1 MKNFFIIL
9 AMKILNL
16 ILKICHKNGGNFLGK
31 IAYDWN
37 PEIFKYFKVDCP
49 VIAVSATNG
58 KTMTN
63 NCIGYTLKTAGN
75 KVISNVEGN
84 NMETGILST
93 ILKNCT
99 LTGKIKA
106 DYLVFEVD
114 ESYIPVVFKD
124 FRLDTL
130 VILNFFRDQLDRNG
144 EVESLILR
152 INEFLK
158 TYNGNLI
165 LNNDDPNVSRLGQA
179 NPNNKNI
186 YYFSVDKYQF
196 ATEHIKEAGEGKF
209 CPFCKTRLEYEYYQY
224 SHVGKFKCPNCNFGD
239 NKIYKLATNVDLKN
253 RCFDIDGNT
262 YKINGN
268 SIYLIYNYT
277 AVYSVCSLY
286 DISNDVVKK
295 AFSTFTLNNGRLEE
309 IKIIDVPTIINLAKN
324 PTGSNVSLR
333 ILNEDDS
340 EKELLFVLN
349 DNIADGFDVSWIW
362 DINFNNLN
370 NVTRIITSG
379 TRAYDIA
386 IRIKT
391 SGFTA
396 EKIEPYL
403 NLEDAVKALYK
414 TDIKKYVIANYTS
427 LQPTRHELKR
437 FDEMSKNNDVT
448 NVKTSDISKK
458 EAIKSNIEN
467 TEMNPK
473 EVLQNIDNTDN
484 TDNLNYQDNEE
495 KSIKILYLYPDMLEL
510 YGDYGNIQVLKYRIE
525 SRGYKAIIDRYS
537 IGDTAPNFNDYDI
550 VFAGGGAD
558 NEQSILAEDLVKYKD
573 NIKDAVKNGVF
584 FLLICGAYQ
593 LFGKYY
599 KGVEG
604 NIIPGLEVFDYY
616 TVANPD
622 RKKRCIGNIV
632 IDATLDANI
641 NIKKSTNSNDDSS
654 DNIENLNLKTKVI
667 GFENHGGQ
675 TFDISNFFG
684 NVLFGNGNKFGDS
697 EEGFFE
703 NNVIATYLHGPLLSK
718 NPELCDYIIRY
729 CLDRKYNENIELEPL
744 NDEFENFCREQLLN
758 RFLKK

>member
-31 IAYDWN
+31 IAFDWN
-37 PEIFKYFKVDCP
+37 PEIFKYFKVNCP

-75 KVISNVEGN
+75 KVVSNVEGN

-158 TYNGNLI
+158 TYTGNLI
-165 LNNDDPNVSRLGQA
+165 LNNDDPNVARLGQA
-179 NPNNKNI
+179 NPSNSNI
-186 YYFSVDKYQF
+186 YYFSVDKYKF
-196 ATEHIKEAGEGKF
+196 ATEKIKEAGEGKF

-239 NKIYKLATNVDLKN
+239 NEIYKLATNVDLKN

-277 AVYSVCSLY
+277 AVYTVCSLY

-295 AFSTFTLNNGRLEE
+295 AFSTFALNNGRLEE
-309 IKIIDVPTIINLAKN
+309 ITIHGVPTIINLAKN

-340 EKELLFVLN
+340 QKELLFVLN

-370 NVTRIITSG
+370 NVSRIVTSG

-391 SGFTA
+391 SGFPA

-414 TDIKKYVIANYTS
+414 TDVKKYVIANYTS
-427 LQPTRHELKR
+427 LQPTRHELKK
-437 FDEMSKNNDVT
+437 FDEMNKNNNVADT
-448 NVKTSDISKK
+448 NTNTNDIFKVKNPEVYAKEISQ
-458 EAIKSNIEN
+458 NIED
-467 TEMNPK
+467 
-473 EVLQNIDNTDN
+473 LQ
-484 TDNLNYQDNEE
+484 LQDNEE

-537 IGDTAPNFNDYDI
+537 IGDMAPNFNDYDI

-558 NEQSILAEDLVKYKD
+558 NEQSILAEDLVKYKE
-573 NIKDAVKNGVF
+573 NIKEAVNNGVF

-632 IDATLDANI
+632 IDANLR
-641 NIKKSTNSNDDSS
+641 SSNNDTDSS
-654 DNIENLNLKTKVI
+654 ESNTKTKVI

-675 TFDISNFFG
+675 TFDISNSFG

-703 NNVIATYLHGPLLSK
+703 NNIIATYLHGPLLSK
-718 NPELCDYIIRY
+718 NPVLCDYIIKY
-729 CLDRKYNENIELEPL
+729 CLDRKYNENITLESL
-744 NDEFENFCREQLLN
+744 NDEFENLCREQLLN
-758 RFLKK
+758 RFLG

>member
-9 AMKILNL
+9 SMKILNL

-37 PEIFKYFKVDCP
+37 PEIFKYFKVNCP

-63 NCIGYTLKTAGN
+63 NCIGYTLKAAGN
-75 KVISNVEGN
+75 KVVSNVEGN

-99 LTGKIKA
+99 LTGEIKA

-152 INEFLK
+152 INDFLK

-165 LNNDDPNVSRLGQA
+165 LNNDDPNVARLGQA
-179 NPNNKNI
+179 NPNNENI
-186 YYFSVDKYQF
+186 YYFSVDKYKF
-196 ATEHIKEAGEGKF
+196 ATDQIKEAGEGKF

-224 SHVGKFKCPNCNFGD
+224 SHVGRFKCPNCNFGD
-239 NKIYKLATNVDLKN
+239 NEIYKLATNVDLKN
-253 RCFDIDGNT
+253 RCFDIDENT

-286 DISNDVVKK
+286 GISNDVVKK
-295 AFSTFTLNNGRLEE
+295 AFSTFALNNGRLEE
-309 IKIIDVPTIINLAKN
+309 IKINGVPTIINLAKN

-370 NVTRIITSG
+370 NVSRIITSG

-391 SGFTA
+391 SGFPA

-403 NLEDAVKALYK
+403 NLEDAVNAFYK
-414 TDIKKYVIANYTS
+414 TDVKKYVIANYTS
-427 LQPTRHELKR
+427 LQPTRHELKK
-437 FDEMSKNNDVT
+437 FDEMSKNNTVT
-448 NVKTSDISKK
+448 DAKTSDISKK
-458 EAIKSNIEN
+458 EEIKANVKN
-467 TEMNPK
+467 TEIDTK
-473 EVLQNIDNTDN
+473 EVLQSIDNTDN
-484 TDNLNYQDNEE
+484 SENQDNKE

-537 IGDTAPNFNDYDI
+537 IGNAAPDFNDYDI

-573 NIKDAVKNGVF
+573 NIKDAVNNGVF

-604 NIIPGLEVFDYY
+604 NIIPGLEIFDYY

-632 IDATLDANI
+632 IDTTLDANI
-641 NIKKSTNSNDDSS
+641 NIKKSANSNEDSS
-654 DNIENLNLKTKVI
+654 DNIDNLNLKTKVI

-675 TFDISNFFG
+675 TFDISNSFG

-718 NPELCDYIIRY
+718 NPELCDYIIKY
-729 CLDRKYNENIELEPL
+729 CLNRKYNENIKLTPL
-744 NDEFENFCREQLLN
+744 NDEFENLCREQLLN
-758 RFLKK
+758 RFLEK

>member
-31 IAYDWN
+31 IAFDLN
-37 PEIFKYFKVDCP
+37 PEIFKYFKVNCP

-75 KVISNVEGN
+75 KVVSNVEGN

-165 LNNDDPNVSRLGQA
+165 LNNDDPNVARLGHA
-179 NPNNKNI
+179 NADNSNV
-186 YYFSVDKYQF
+186 YYFSVDKYKF
-196 ATEHIKEAGEGKF
+196 ATEQIKEAGEGKF

-239 NKIYKLATNVDLKN
+239 NEIYKLATNVDLKN

-286 DISNDVVKK
+286 DISNDIVKK
-295 AFSTFTLNNGRLEE
+295 SFSTFALNNGRLEE
-309 IKIIDVPTIINLAKN
+309 IKIHGVPTIINLAKN

-370 NVTRIITSG
+370 NVSRIITSG

-391 SGFTA
+391 SGFPA

-403 NLEDAVKALYK
+403 NLEDAVNAFYK
-414 TDIKKYVIANYTS
+414 TDVKKYVIANYTS
-427 LQPTRHELKR
+427 LQPTRHELKK
-437 FDEMSKNNDVT
+437 FNETNKNNNVNDVE
-448 NVKTSDISKK
+448 TSNISKK
-458 EAIKSNIEN
+458 EEIKANVEN
-467 TEMNPK
+467 TEIDTK
-473 EVLQNIDNTDN
+473 ESLQSIDNTDN
-484 TDNLNYQDNEE
+484 SENQDNKD

-525 SRGYKAIIDRYS
+525 SRGYKSIIDRYS

-573 NIKDAVKNGVF
+573 NIKEAVNNGVF

-632 IDATLDANI
+632 IETNL
-641 NIKKSTNSNDDSS
+641 KNSNNDTDSS
-654 DNIENLNLKTKVI
+654 DSNIKTKVI

-675 TFDISNFFG
+675 TFDISNSFG

-718 NPELCDYIIRY
+718 NPELCDFIIKY
-729 CLDRKYNENIELEPL
+729 CLNRKYNENIELVPL
-744 NDEFENFCREQLLN
+744 NDEFENSCREQLLN
-758 RFLKK
+758 RFL

>member
-31 IAYDWN
+31 IAFDWN
-37 PEIFKYFKVDCP
+37 PEIFKYFKVNCP

-75 KVISNVEGN
+75 KVVSNIEGN

-158 TYNGNLI
+158 TYTGNLI
-165 LNNDDPNVSRLGQA
+165 LNNDDPNVARLGQA
-179 NPNNKNI
+179 NPSNNNV
-186 YYFSVDKYQF
+186 YYFSVDKYKF
-196 ATEHIKEAGEGKF
+196 ATEQIKEAGEGKF
-209 CPFCKTRLEYEYYQY
+209 CPFCKTKLEYEYYQY
-224 SHVGKFKCPNCNFGD
+224 SHVGNFKCPNCNFGD
-239 NKIYKLATNVDLKN
+239 NEIYKLATNVDLKN
-253 RCFDIDGNT
+253 RCFDIDENT

-286 DISNDVVKK
+286 GISNDIVKK
-295 AFSTFTLNNGRLEE
+295 AFSTFALNNGRLEE
-309 IKIIDVPTIINLAKN
+309 IKINNVPTIINLAKN

-340 EKELLFVLN
+340 KKELLFVLN

-362 DINFNNLN
+362 DINFDNLN
-370 NVTRIITSG
+370 NVSRIITSG

-391 SGFTA
+391 SGFPA

-414 TDIKKYVIANYTS
+414 TDVKKYVIANYTS

-437 FDEMSKNNDVT
+437 FDEINKNNNITKVEISQKGKIKIDV
-448 NVKTSDISKK
+448 
-458 EAIKSNIEN
+458 EN
-467 TEMNPK
+467 TE
-473 EVLQNIDNTDN
+473 IDAKGTIQSISN
-484 TDNLNYQDNEE
+484 TDNLKYQNNKE

-573 NIKDAVKNGVF
+573 NIKEAVNNGVF

-632 IDATLDANI
+632 IETNLCTSNILDAD
-641 NIKKSTNSNDDSS
+641 STDVL
-654 DNIENLNLKTKVI
+654 ENLKTKVI

-675 TFDISNFFG
+675 TFDISNSFG

-697 EEGFFE
+697 EEGFFK

-718 NPELCDYIIRY
+718 NPELCDYIIKY
-729 CLDRKYNENIELEPL
+729 CLDRKYNENIVLEHL
-744 NDEFENFCREQLLN
+744 NDEFENLCREQLLN
-758 RFLKK
+758 RFLG

>member
-31 IAYDWN
+31 IAFDWN
-37 PEIFKYFKVDCP
+37 PEIFKYFKVNCP

-63 NCIGYTLKTAGN
+63 NCIGYTLKTAGK
-75 KVISNVEGN
+75 KVVSNVEGN

-158 TYNGNLI
+158 TYTGNLI
-165 LNNDDPNVSRLGQA
+165 LNNDDPNVARLGQA
-179 NPNNKNI
+179 NPSNNNI
-186 YYFSVDKYQF
+186 YYFSVDKYKF
-196 ATEHIKEAGEGKF
+196 ATEKIKEAGEGKF

-239 NKIYKLATNVDLKN
+239 NEIYKLATNVDLKN

-295 AFSTFTLNNGRLEE
+295 AFSNFALNNGRLEE
-309 IKIIDVPTIINLAKN
+309 ITIHGVPTIINLAKN

-340 EKELLFVLN
+340 QKELLFVLN

-370 NVTRIITSG
+370 NVSRIVTSG

-391 SGFTA
+391 SGFPA

-414 TDIKKYVIANYTS
+414 TDVKKYVIANYTS
-427 LQPTRHELKR
+427 LQPTRHELKK
-437 FDEMSKNNDVT
+437 FDELNENNITDVEISQKEEI
-448 NVKTSDISKK
+448 KTDVENAEVDTK
-458 EAIKSNIEN
+458 EIFQNIED
-467 TEMNPK
+467 
-473 EVLQNIDNTDN
+473 LQ
-484 TDNLNYQDNEE
+484 LQDNEE

-537 IGDTAPNFNDYDI
+537 IGDVAPNFNDYDI

-558 NEQSILAEDLVKYKD
+558 NEQSILSEDLVKYKE
-573 NIKDAVKNGVF
+573 NIKEAVNNGVF

-632 IDATLDANI
+632 IDANLRSSNNDTDSTESNI
-641 NIKKSTNSNDDSS
+641 
-654 DNIENLNLKTKVI
+654 KTKVI

-675 TFDISNFFG
+675 TFDISNSFG
-684 NVLFGNGNKFGDS
+684 NVLFGNGNKFGDA
-697 EEGFFE
+697 EEGFFN

-718 NPELCDYIIRY
+718 NPELCDYIIKY
-729 CLDRKYNENIELEPL
+729 CLDRKYNENVVLESL
-744 NDEFENFCREQLLN
+744 NDEFENLCREQLLN
-758 RFLKK
+758 IFLG

>member
-31 IAYDWN
+31 IAFDWN
-37 PEIFKYFKVDCP
+37 PEIFKYFKVNCP

-75 KVISNVEGN
+75 KVVSNVEGN

-93 ILKNCT
+93 ILKKCT

-165 LNNDDPNVSRLGQA
+165 LNNDDPNVARLGQA
-179 NPNNKNI
+179 NPNNENI
-186 YYFSVDKYQF
+186 YYFSVDKYKF
-196 ATEHIKEAGEGKF
+196 ATEQIKEAGEGKF

-239 NKIYKLATNVDLKN
+239 NEIYKLATNVDLKN
-253 RCFDIDGNT
+253 RCFDIDENT

-286 DISNDVVKK
+286 GISDDVVKK
-295 AFSTFTLNNGRLEE
+295 AFSTFALNNGRLEE
-309 IKIIDVPTIINLAKN
+309 IKINGVPTIINLAKN

-370 NVTRIITSG
+370 NVSRIITSG

-391 SGFTA
+391 SGFPA

-403 NLEDAVKALYK
+403 NLEDAVKSLYK
-414 TDIKKYVIANYTS
+414 TNVKKYVIANYTS
-427 LQPTRHELKR
+427 LQPTRHELKK
-437 FDEMSKNNDVT
+437 FDEMSKNNTVT
-448 NVKTSDISKK
+448 DAKTSDISKK
-458 EAIKSNIEN
+458 EEIKANVKNSDID
-467 TEMNPK
+467 TK
-473 EVLQNIDNTDN
+473 EALQSIDNTDN
-484 TDNLNYQDNEE
+484 SQNQDTKE

-537 IGDTAPNFNDYDI
+537 IGNAAPNFNDYDI

-573 NIKDAVKNGVF
+573 NIKEAVKNGVF

-616 TVANPD
+616 TVANSD

-632 IDATLDANI
+632 IDATHGSNI
-641 NIKKSTNSNDDSS
+641 NIKKSANANDDTF
-654 DNIENLNLKTKVI
+654 DNIDNLNLKTKVI

-675 TFDISNFFG
+675 TFDISNSFG

-718 NPELCDYIIRY
+718 NPKLCDYIIKY
-729 CLDRKYNENIELEPL
+729 CLNRKYNENVELEPL
-744 NDEFENFCREQLLN
+744 NDEFENLCRKQLLN
-758 RFLKK
+758 RFLEKN